1 MSHPSE
7 KDHTIV
13 CDHDHDMKCDR
24 CNLLS
29 VTIEEIKTVLE
40 SSVCPSEEKEEMGF
54 ILSRAEQ
61 NIEAWKS
68 HLLRSI
74 NQDQAMQEIIEDLSK
89 EKVLLVSDWA
99 MKFLPRKFRE
109 SQQDWFG
116 KRGIPW
122 HITVAM
128 TKTDEEEIKALTF
141 VHIFE
146 SCTQDSAA
154 VLAIFDDILQQL
166 KSIAPYVTSLYLKQD
181 NAGCYHSAATILGI
195 YQVASHNDMNL
206 VRIDFSDPQGGK
218 GACDRKAATIKNH
231 MKKYLNS
238 GYDIDNAQQMESA
251 MESFEGIPGLGV
263 TLCGVQDSLD
273 LPVKWEG
280 VSFINNIA
288 YSKDGITFWRAYKVG
303 EGKFL
308 PWSDFSLPTQWPK
321 LIKVPNDEVSK
332 ITFISIKARK
342 MPKRSLKSQPEQEM
356 EEDDDVKL
364 KVDEADTTYKE
375 DDDDDEG
382 EDDDD
387 DDADDDNQDKGK
399 KGAKFGRQDTKALF
413 FCPEEGCIKSFQKHS
428 SLEKHIDYGC
438 HRYVLEYE
446 SLYDRAMILYATKL
460 EQGSADVPQIDV
472 DTTVN
477 LDTDLVLP
485 KGWALKS
492 SAKRKRFNE
501 VQKKYL
507 TDVFNNGQS
516 TGRKANPEAVAQSMR
531 RAKNKDGTHMFN
543 KDEYLTAQQIAGFFS
558 RYAKKKKLGCP
569 SDGDEYEINYTSEE
583 IAMFDLMKEVMDV
596 VSVQHPIIFQNY
608 NICEMSSKSK
618 LTSFSIQMLQEICDS
633 LELDTS
639 GITIRRKKPYVL
651 LLEELVTTCSCSAST
666 G

>member
-1 MSHPSE
+1 
-7 KDHTIV
+7 
-13 CDHDHDMKCDR
+13 
-24 CNLLS
+24 
-29 VTIEEIKTVLE
+29 
-40 SSVCPSEEKEEMGF
+40 
-54 ILSRAEQ
+54 
-61 NIEAWKS
+61 
-68 HLLRSI
+68 
-74 NQDQAMQEIIEDLSK
+74 
-89 EKVLLVSDWA
+89 
-99 MKFLPRKFRE
+99 
-109 SQQDWFG
+109 
-116 KRGIPW
+116 
-122 HITVAM
+122 
-128 TKTDEEEIKALTF
+128 
-141 VHIFE
+141 
-146 SCTQDSAA
+146 
-154 VLAIFDDILQQL
+154 
-166 KSIAPYVTSLYLKQD
+166 
-181 NAGCYHSAATILGI
+181 
-195 YQVASHNDMNL
+195 
-206 VRIDFSDPQGGK
+206 
-218 GACDRKAATIKNH
+218 
-231 MKKYLNS
+231 
-238 GYDIDNAQQMESA
+238 
-251 MESFEGIPGLGV
+251 
-263 TLCGVQDSLD
+263 
-273 LPVKWEG
+273 VKWEG

-288 YSKDGITFWRAYKVG
+288 YSKDGITFWRVVG

-342 MPKRSLKSQPEQEM
+342 MPKRSLKSRPEQEM

-460 EQGSADVPQIDV
+460 EQGSADVPQIHMV
-472 DTTVN
+472 TTVN
-477 LDTDLVLP
+477 LDTDLVLQ

-558 RYAKKKKLGCP
+558 RYAKKKMLGSP
-569 SDGDEYEINYTSEE
+569 SDGDEFEINYTS
-583 IAMFDLMKEVMDV
+583 
-596 VSVQHPIIFQNY
+596 
-608 NICEMSSKSK
+608 
-618 LTSFSIQMLQEICDS
+618 
-633 LELDTS
+633 
-639 GITIRRKKPYVL
+639 
-651 LLEELVTTCSCSAST
+651 
-666 G
+666 